1 MPKKGI
7 LKLHNYTKRLY
18 HLCFISSTFGKYLIE
33 YNEMLG
39 MTKKNKTKQKTKNQR
54 KTKKQ
59 TNKQT
64 KNRMSPHNKK
74 EKKIES
80 FLKALAPV
88 TFIETNK
95 AENCSK
101 QFMSVTMCRWQCM

>member
-1 MPKKGI
+1 M
-7 LKLHNYTKRLY
+7 
-18 HLCFISSTFGKYLIE
+18 
-33 YNEMLG
+33 MG
-39 MTKKNKTKQKTKNQR
+39 MTKKTKQNKKQKNKTKQKKQN
-54 KTKKQ
+54 KK

-88 TFIETNK
+88 TFIETYK

-101 QFMSVTMCRWQCM
+101 QFTSVTMCRWQCM

>member
-1 MPKKGI
+1 MTKKQN
-7 LKLHNYTKRLY
+7 KTKQN
-18 HLCFISSTFGKYLIE
+18 K
-33 YNEMLG
+33 
-39 MTKKNKTKQKTKNQR
+39 TKKNKTKQKN
-54 KTKKQ
+54 KQ
-59 TNKQT
+59 TN

>member
-1 MPKKGI
+1 
-7 LKLHNYTKRLY
+7 
-18 HLCFISSTFGKYLIE
+18 
-33 YNEMLG
+33 MLG
-39 MTKKNKTKQKTKNQR
+39 MTKKQNKTKQKTKKQS

>member
-1 MPKKGI
+1 
-7 LKLHNYTKRLY
+7 
-18 HLCFISSTFGKYLIE
+18 
-33 YNEMLG
+33 MLG
-39 MTKKNKTKQKTKNQR
+39 MTKKKNKTKKQKNKTKKQNKKTKQK
-54 KTKKQ
+54 
-59 TNKQT
+59 NKQT

>member
-1 MPKKGI
+1 M
-7 LKLHNYTKRLY
+7 
-18 HLCFISSTFGKYLIE
+18 
-33 YNEMLG
+33 MG
-39 MTKKNKTKQKTKNQR
+39 MTKKTKENKTKQKTKKQN
-54 KTKKQ
+54 KTKKTKQ
-59 TNKQT
+59 NKKTNKQT
-64 KNRMSPHNKK
+64 KNRMSPHNKE

-80 FLKALAPV
+80 FLEALAPV